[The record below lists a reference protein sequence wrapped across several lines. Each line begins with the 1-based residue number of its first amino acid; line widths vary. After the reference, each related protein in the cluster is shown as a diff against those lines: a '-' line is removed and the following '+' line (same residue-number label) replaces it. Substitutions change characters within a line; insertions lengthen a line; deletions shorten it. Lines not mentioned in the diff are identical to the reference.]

1 MCIKKII
8 SRAFAFNSHV
18 VAFLNSLFN
27 PLNYVYI
34 YYLFIYICIIF
45 FIRKKDMRM
54 CVFSELKI
62 ATSLLIL
69 KKQKKNRLNL

>member
-1 MCIKKII
+1 MCIKKNH
-8 SRAFAFNSHV
+8 RAFAFNSHV

-34 YYLFIYICIIF
+34 YILSFYLYLYYL

-69 KKQKKNRLNL
+69 KKQKKTG

>member
-1 MCIKKII
+1 MCIKKNY
-8 SRAFAFNSHV
+8 RAFAFNSDV

-27 PLNYVYI
+27 PLNYGYI
-34 YYLFIYICIIF
+34 YYLFIYIYIIF